1 MIKLYLLNWRINLF
15 CFVHIP
21 IIFGNLPAA
30 VLVYLFVN
38 GQDSIVTFV
47 LNLTINFDSA
57 KALLTLPNSLSSLS
71 LVSGELYIWYS
82 IFRSGFFLF
91 FYILCYGSI
100 FFLSFC
106 FIYIVSVPFIFLLL
120 LFIFFENF
128 KIFYSYFYLLRIF
141 LFLFYFFCASFLS
154 FLAI

>member
-82 IFRSGFFLF
+82 IFRSGFFF
-91 FYILCYGSI
+91 
-100 FFLSFC
+100 
-106 FIYIVSVPFIFLLL
+106 VPLYFLLRLYFLFVFLFHL
-120 LFIFFENF
+120 LRFGT
-128 KIFYSYFYLLRIF
+128 FYFSAFVFYLFRKF
-141 LFLFYFFCASFLS
+141 
-154 FLAI
+154 

>member
-71 LVSGELYIWYS
+71 NCKGGILYIRVSPILGLAKTPRSDLSPIRSLGSSPILPPIS
-82 IFRSGFFLF
+82 IFTK
-91 FYILCYGSI
+91 I
-100 FFLSFC
+100 FLSPE
-106 FIYIVSVPFIFLLL
+106 SPLGNFLWGDHTRVY
-120 LFIFFENF
+120 NTM
-128 KIFYSYFYLLRIF
+128 
-141 LFLFYFFCASFLS
+141 AHV
-154 FLAI
+154 